1 MPLFTVDTLEAVIAK
16 NEQFD
21 TWKIFSRLPNSN
33 CVCERFFESKTS
45 IKWWMAWPK
54 VCYYQSN
61 HKISYCFVRPT
72 PPTIQF
78 LTDRVDHTW
87 FCTSSH
93 ITLQLICDD
102 RQRIR
107 LLLYFHCLCV
117 CLELTCITRIVTE
130 RKSDLVSAWI
140 SNKMRAFYSWI
151 AAWQSQLIVSLWQI
165 FPPYSRIIL

>member
-1 MPLFTVDTLEAVIAK
+1 MDNLTLEK
-16 NEQFD
+16 SFQGFQ
-21 TWKIFSRLPNSN
+21 TSN

-78 LTDRVDHTW
+78 LIDRLDHTS
-87 FCTSSH
+87 FCSSSH
-93 ITLQLICDD
+93 MNLQLICDD

-107 LLLYFHCLCV
+107 LFLYFHCLCV
-117 CLELTCITRIVTE
+117 RLQLTCATKIVTE